1 MKKYIKNNQKNIIIY
16 IFMCF
21 ISASLTAGTAF
32 LYQRIT
38 SSAIN
43 NDFRALILFSIF
55 AIPYLILE
63 ASFDYIPKKYRA
75 IITNSISLDL
85 KNDFIKSINETELS
99 KMDYNFTN
107 TIKNKMVNDLSIIE
121 ESYIRN
127 LLSIILYSFMF
138 VISLIS
144 AIYIQGYLTIIM
156 IVLSAIPL
164 LTPIIS
170 KKILVNKKELQKN
183 AKDKY
188 LNNYN
193 EYADNILF
201 VNISN
206 LKIFFCD
213 KLKILGEKLK
223 HESIFYESS
232 LLKTYSISYGLGN
245 VLYSGT
251 WIIGGIFVYKNLLT
265 LPSLIAMTTL
275 MFTIAGPIQ
284 TISNIYSEFLSSRKI
299 FFDYL
304 DFIDKCKTSDKK
316 SKSKISKIE
325 KIDIKN
331 LNLSFSNKIILK
343 NISFNFMNG
352 NKYVLLGESG
362 SGKSTFLNS
371 LFGIYEY
378 ANDYIA
384 INEKKLSEID
394 KSSYY
399 DNIFYIPQETIIFN
413 TSILNNITLFS
424 ENVDLV
430 RVQECIKIVGLSD
443 WFNSKDNEFDCVLSK
458 DSISGGEKKRLD
470 LARALYLNKSVI
482 IMDEPTSALDFE
494 NEILISKIIKG
505 IKDKLIICVSH
516 STNEEFLN
524 VFDKKIKI
532 INKEFVTENH

>member
-1 MKKYIKNNQKNIIIY
+1 MRKYIKNNKKNIIIY

-43 NDFRALILFSIF
+43 NDFKALILFSIF

-63 ASFDYIPKKYRA
+63 ASFDYVPKKYRS

-85 KNDFIKSINETELS
+85 KNDLIKNINETELS

-156 IVLSAIPL
+156 LVLSAIPL

-170 KKILVNKKELQKN
+170 KKILANKKELQKN

-304 DFIDKCKTSDKK
+304 DFIDKCKTNDKK
-316 SKSKISKIE
+316 TNSKISNIE

-399 DNIFYIPQETIIFN
+399 DNMFYIPQETIIFN

-430 RVQECIKIVGLSD
+430 RAQECIEKVGLSD

-470 LARALYLNKSVI
+470 LARALYLDKSVI

-505 IKDKLIICVSH
+505 IQDKLIICVSH
-516 STNEEFLN
+516 STNDEFLN

>member
-1 MKKYIKNNQKNIIIY
+1 MRKYIKNNKKNIIIY

-43 NDFRALILFSIF
+43 NDFKALILFSIF

-63 ASFDYIPKKYRA
+63 ASFDYVPKKYRS

-85 KNDFIKSINETELS
+85 KNDLIKNINETELS

-156 IVLSAIPL
+156 LVLSAIPL

-170 KKILVNKKELQKN
+170 KKILANKKEIQKN

-188 LNNYN
+188 LNSYN

-201 VNISN
+201 ANISN
-206 LKIFFCD
+206 LKLFFYD
-213 KLKILGEKLK
+213 RLKLLGEKLK
-223 HESIFYESS
+223 HESIFFESS

-304 DFIDKCKTSDKK
+304 DFIDKSKTTDKK
-316 SKSKISKIE
+316 PKSKISKIE

-343 NISFNFMNG
+343 NLSFNFMNG

-384 INEKKLSEID
+384 INEKNLSEID

-430 RVQECIKIVGLSD
+430 RVQECIKKVGLSD
-443 WFNSKDNEFDCVLSK
+443 WFNSKDNKFYCVLSK

-470 LARALYLNKSVI
+470 LARALYLDKSVI

-505 IKDKLIICVSH
+505 IQDKLIICVSH
-516 STNEEFLN
+516 STNDEFLN

-532 INKEFVTENH
+532 INKEFVIENH

>member
-16 IFMCF
+16 VFMCF

-63 ASFDYIPKKYRA
+63 ASFDYFPKKYRS

-85 KNDFIKSINETELS
+85 KNDLIRSINETELS

-156 IVLSAIPL
+156 IVLSVIPL

-170 KKILVNKKELQKN
+170 KKILANKKEIQKN

-188 LNNYN
+188 LDSYN

-206 LKIFFCD
+206 LKLFFYD
-213 KLKILGEKLK
+213 RLKLLGEKLK
-223 HESIFYESS
+223 HESIFFESS

-265 LPSLIAMTTL
+265 LPSLIAMTIL

-304 DFIDKCKTSDKK
+304 DFIDKCKTTDRKP
-316 SKSKISKIE
+316 KSKISKIE

-371 LFGIYEY
+371 LFGIYDY

-430 RVQECIKIVGLSD
+430 RVQECIKKVGLSD
-443 WFNSKDNEFDCVLSK
+443 WFNSKDNEFNYVLSK

-470 LARALYLNKSVI
+470 LARALYLDKSVI
-482 IMDEPTSALDFE
+482 IMDEPTTALDFE

-505 IKDKLIICVSH
+505 IQDKLIICVSH

-524 VFDKKIKI
+524 VFDNKIKI

>member
-1 MKKYIKNNQKNIIIY
+1 
-16 IFMCF
+16 MCF
-21 ISASLTAGTAF
+21 ISTSLTAGTAF

-63 ASFDYIPKKYRA
+63 ASFDYVPKKYRS

-156 IVLSAIPL
+156 LVLSAIPL

-170 KKILVNKKELQKN
+170 KKILANKKEIKKN

-188 LNNYN
+188 LNSYN

-201 VNISN
+201 ANISN
-206 LKIFFCD
+206 LKLFFYD
-213 KLKILGEKLK
+213 RLKLLGEKLK
-223 HESIFYESS
+223 HESIFFESS

-304 DFIDKCKTSDKK
+304 DFIDKCKTNDKK
-316 SKSKISKIE
+316 TNSKINKIE

-343 NISFNFMNG
+343 NISFNFMKG

-399 DNIFYIPQETIIFN
+399 DNMFYIPQETIIFN

-430 RVQECIKIVGLSD
+430 RAQECIKKVSLSD

-458 DSISGGEKKRLD
+458 DSISGGEKKRLA
-470 LARALYLNKSVI
+470 LARALYLDKSVI

-505 IKDKLIICVSH
+505 IQDKLIICVSH
-516 STNEEFLN
+516 STNDEFLN

>member
-1 MKKYIKNNQKNIIIY
+1 MRKYIKNNQKNIIIY
-16 IFMCF
+16 VFMCF

-43 NDFRALILFSIF
+43 NNFRALILFSIF
-55 AIPYLILE
+55 AIPYLIFE
-63 ASFDYIPKKYRA
+63 ASFDYIPKKYRS

-99 KMDYNFTN
+99 KMDYNFSN

-127 LLSIILYSFMF
+127 LLSIILYCFMF

-170 KKILVNKKELQKN
+170 KKILANKKEIQKN

-188 LNNYN
+188 LNSYN

-206 LKIFFCD
+206 LKLFFYD
-213 KLKILGEKLK
+213 KLKLLGEKLK

-316 SKSKISKIE
+316 TKSKISKIE

-343 NISFNFMNG
+343 NISFNFING

>member
-63 ASFDYIPKKYRA
+63 ASFDYFPKKYRS

-138 VISLIS
+138 AISLIS

-170 KKILVNKKELQKN
+170 KKILANKKEIQKN

-188 LNNYN
+188 LNSYN

-206 LKIFFCD
+206 LKLFFYD
-213 KLKILGEKLK
+213 RLKLLGEKFK

-251 WIIGGIFVYKNLLT
+251 WVIGGIFVYKNLLT

-304 DFIDKCKTSDKK
+304 DFIDKCKITDKK
-316 SKSKISKIE
+316 TKSKISKIE

-384 INEKKLSEID
+384 INERKLSEID

-413 TSILNNITLFS
+413 TSILNNITLFA

-430 RVQECIKIVGLSD
+430 RVQECIKKVGLSD

-505 IKDKLIICVSH
+505 IQDKLIICVSH
-516 STNEEFLN
+516 STNDEFLN

-532 INKEFVTENH
+532 VNKDFVTENH

>member
-1 MKKYIKNNQKNIIIY
+1 MKKYIKNNKKNIIIY

-43 NDFRALILFSIF
+43 NDFRYLILFSIF

-63 ASFDYIPKKYRA
+63 ASFDYFPKKYRS

-85 KNDFIKSINETELS
+85 KNDLIRSINETELS

-170 KKILVNKKELQKN
+170 KKILANKKEIQKK

-206 LKIFFCD
+206 LKLFFYD
-213 KLKILGEKLK
+213 RMKLLGEKLK
-223 HESIFYESS
+223 HESIFFESS

-251 WIIGGIFVYKNLLT
+251 WVIGGIFVYKNLLT

-304 DFIDKCKTSDKK
+304 DFIDKCKTNDKK
-316 SKSKISKIE
+316 PESKISKIE
-325 KIDIKN
+325 KIDIMN
-331 LNLSFSNKIILK
+331 LNLSFSNKIILR
-343 NISFNFMNG
+343 NISFNFTNG
-352 NKYVLLGESG
+352 KKYVLLGESG

-378 ANDYIA
+378 ANYYIA

-399 DNIFYIPQETIIFN
+399 DNMFYIPQETIIFN
-413 TSILNNITLFS
+413 TSILNNITLFA

-430 RVQECIKIVGLSD
+430 RAQECIKKVGLAD

-505 IKDKLIICVSH
+505 IQDKLIICVSH
-516 STNEEFLN
+516 STNDEFLN

-532 INKEFVTENH
+532 INKEFVTENL

>member
-63 ASFDYIPKKYRA
+63 ASFDYIPKKYRS

-85 KNDFIKSINETELS
+85 KNDLIKNINETELS

-170 KKILVNKKELQKN
+170 KKILTNKKEIQKN

-188 LNNYN
+188 LNSYN

-206 LKIFFCD
+206 LKLFFYD
-213 KLKILGEKLK
+213 KLILLGEKLK

-232 LLKTYSISYGLGN
+232 LLKTYSISYVLGN

-304 DFIDKCKTSDKK
+304 DFIDKSKTTDKK
-316 SKSKISKIE
+316 PKSKISKIE

-343 NISFNFMNG
+343 NLSFNFMNG

-384 INEKKLSEID
+384 INEKNLSEID

-430 RVQECIKIVGLSD
+430 RVQECIKKVGLSD
-443 WFNSKDNEFDCVLSK
+443 WFNSKDNKFYCVLSK

-470 LARALYLNKSVI
+470 LARALYLDKSVI

-505 IKDKLIICVSH
+505 IQDKLIICVSH
-516 STNEEFLN
+516 STNDEFLN

-532 INKEFVTENH
+532 INKEFVTEDH

>member
-1 MKKYIKNNQKNIIIY
+1 MY

-63 ASFDYIPKKYRA
+63 ASFDYIPKKYRS
-75 IITNSISLDL
+75 IITNRISLDL
-85 KNDFIKSINETELS
+85 KNDLIKNINETELS

-107 TIKNKMVNDLSIIE
+107 TIKNKMVNDLSIVE

-156 IVLSAIPL
+156 LVLSAIPL

-170 KKILVNKKELQKN
+170 KKILANKKELQKN

-188 LNNYN
+188 LNSYN

-206 LKIFFCD
+206 LKLFFHD
-213 KLKILGEKLK
+213 RLKLLGEKLK
-223 HESIFYESS
+223 HESIFFESS

-304 DFIDKCKTSDKK
+304 DFIDKCKTNDKK
-316 SKSKISKIE
+316 TNSKISNIE

-399 DNIFYIPQETIIFN
+399 DNMFYIPQETIIFN

-430 RVQECIKIVGLSD
+430 RSQECIEKVGLSD

-470 LARALYLNKSVI
+470 LARALYLDKSVI

-505 IKDKLIICVSH
+505 IQDKLIICVSH
-516 STNEEFLN
+516 STNGEFLN

-532 INKEFVTENH
+532 INKEFVIENH

>member
-1 MKKYIKNNQKNIIIY
+1 MKKYIKNNKKNIIIY
-16 IFMCF
+16 ILLCF

-63 ASFDYIPKKYRA
+63 ASFDYIPKKYRS

-85 KNDFIKSINETELS
+85 KNDFIESINDTELS

-170 KKILVNKKELQKN
+170 KKILTNKKEIQKN

-188 LNNYN
+188 LNSYN

-206 LKIFFCD
+206 LKLFFYD
-213 KLKILGEKLK
+213 KLILLGEKLK

-232 LLKTYSISYGLGN
+232 LLKTYSISYVLGN

-304 DFIDKCKTSDKK
+304 DFIDKSKTTDKK
-316 SKSKISKIE
+316 TKSKISKIE

-343 NISFNFMNG
+343 NLSFNFMNG

-384 INEKKLSEID
+384 INEKNLSEID

-430 RVQECIKIVGLSD
+430 RVQECIKKVGLSD
-443 WFNSKDNEFDCVLSK
+443 WFNSKDNKFYCVLSK

-470 LARALYLNKSVI
+470 LARALYLDKSVI

-505 IKDKLIICVSH
+505 IQDKLIICVSH
-516 STNEEFLN
+516 STNDEFLN

-532 INKEFVTENH
+532 INKEFVTEDH

>member
-1 MKKYIKNNQKNIIIY
+1 MKKYIKNNKKNIIIY
-16 IFMCF
+16 IFMCL

-63 ASFDYIPKKYRA
+63 ASFDYIPKKYRS
-75 IITNSISLDL
+75 IITNRISLDL
-85 KNDFIKSINETELS
+85 KNDLIKSINETELS

-107 TIKNKMVNDLSIIE
+107 TIKNKMVNDLTIIE
-121 ESYIRN
+121 KSYIRN

-156 IVLSAIPL
+156 LVLSAIPL

-170 KKILVNKKELQKN
+170 KKILANKKEIQKN

-188 LNNYN
+188 LNSYN

-201 VNISN
+201 ANISN
-206 LKIFFCD
+206 LKLFFYD
-213 KLKILGEKLK
+213 RLKLLGEKLK
-223 HESIFYESS
+223 HESIFFESS

-304 DFIDKCKTSDKK
+304 DFIDKCKTNDKK
-316 SKSKISKIE
+316 TNSKISNIE

-399 DNIFYIPQETIIFN
+399 DNMFYIPQETIIFN

-430 RVQECIKIVGLSD
+430 RAQECIEKVGLSD

-470 LARALYLNKSVI
+470 LARALYLDKSVI

-505 IKDKLIICVSH
+505 IQDKLIICVSH
-516 STNEEFLN
+516 STNGEFLN

-532 INKEFVTENH
+532 INKEFVIENH